1 MGGLT
6 GKACLVTGGSRG
18 IGRAVALE
26 LDGTALPW
34 PWATRDDTERGAE
47 QVAAE
52 IAASGGESFVFGG
65 ESGIRRPP
73 TAVASVVERFGKI
86 DVLVNNA
93 GITRDRSLAKM
104 SHEEWD
110 AVIQTNLTSVFNLT
124 ARVLPLMVQAG
135 YGRIVNI
142 SSVIGVHGNFGQAN
156 YAAAKAGIIGF
167 TKAAALEVARKGVTV
182 NALAPGFIETEM
194 IAAMPEEV
202 RAKILAR
209 IPMGRFGRPEEIA
222 QAVFFLVSTGDY
234 ITGQV
239 ITIDGGMYTYR
250 GPEWATSDQ
259 RLEDKEMRSPD
270 GRCDPNGRNGGVYLV
285 SAARTP
291 IGKFAGALADVP
303 AVELGGVAIRAA
315 FERSGLPAET
325 PVDEVLMGQVLQ
337 AGAGQAPARQA
348 TLRRDC
354 PSQRVRRRST
364 GSAARP

>member
-1 MGGLT
+1 LFRRIEEGSTMAELT

-26 LDGTALPW
+26 LGRHGASV
-34 PWATRDDTERGAE
+34 AVGYAHNREAAE
-47 QVAAE
+47 QVVAE
-52 IAASGGESFVFGG
+52 IEASGGQSFAFGG
-65 ESGIRRPP
+65 DVQDAEAVEPM
-73 TAVASVVERFGKI
+73 VASVVEHFGKI

-124 ARVLPLMVQAG
+124 ARVLPLMVKAG

-142 SSVIGVHGNFGQAN
+142 SSVIGLHGNFGQAN

-202 RAKILAR
+202 RAKILER

-222 QAVFFLVSTGDY
+222 QAVVFLVSTGDY

-239 ITIDGGMYTYR
+239 ITIDGGMYT
-250 GPEWATSDQ
+250 
-259 RLEDKEMRSPD
+259 
-270 GRCDPNGRNGGVYLV
+270 
-285 SAARTP
+285 
-291 IGKFAGALADVP
+291 
-303 AVELGGVAIRAA
+303 
-315 FERSGLPAET
+315 
-325 PVDEVLMGQVLQ
+325 
-337 AGAGQAPARQA
+337 
-348 TLRRDC
+348 
-354 PSQRVRRRST
+354 
-364 GSAARP
+364 